1 MCQRAFLLALSVYF
15 HFSPLLLPLGSEGF
29 SPRVYA
35 HKLLSLHHRKGL
47 KDRST
52 LSWTIL
58 WL

>member
-1 MCQRAFLLALSVYF
+1 MCQRAFLLALSIYF
-15 HFSPLLLPLGSEGF
+15 HFPALLPPLGGKRF
-29 SPRVYA
+29 SLRVYA

-47 KDRST
+47 KDRPT